1 MRLSIEMRLG
11 LSIPLNLLY
20 LYTYTATLLSPH
32 YVTVV
37 LSFSAIRS
45 HHHHHRHQ
53 YIPTNNSNNN
63 VISTRNNDD
72 IIQRKYTNV
81 KKNNIALYS
90 TLSSDASTSARGT
103 PLPPAIA
110 VEGLSCSHDGGSIYQ
125 LKDVAYVL
133 PRGGKIGLVGRK
145 CFIFRTLVF
154 LCLLVECS

>member
-1 MRLSIEMRLG
+1 MRLSIQMRLG
-11 LSIPLNLLY
+11 LSIPLYLLY
-20 LYTYTATLLSPH
+20 TA
-32 YVTVV
+32 TVV
-37 LSFSAIRS
+37 LSFSALRS
-45 HHHHHRHQ
+45 HHHHQ
-53 YIPTNNSNNN
+53 YSYIPTNNNNNN
-63 VISTRNNDD
+63 VISRNNDD

-81 KKNNIALYS
+81 KKNNIALFS
-90 TLSSDASTSARGT
+90 TLSSDANTSTRGT